1 MDSSVVEDFKKA
13 AADVLNLKTKPMDSE
28 LLEVYG
34 LYKQATIGD
43 NNDGAPCHLS
53 TRGPQWGHL
62 RGMCPKQSEVEEPQ
76 VLLDENSAITPELRD
91 ALGMDRSTISYRF
104 IPMDKTQESEKWV
117 PERLLTE
124 SSWYNRFTRTLSME
138 FVFHDLSLSAIE
150 EILYKFIGDVA
161 TFPDCLYCGYSYIL
175 GDQAYLETL
184 QQIMLGTFLID
195 CVHTSNSLAVF
206 SCSRFSEFEGQVEV
220 ECMETLDPRNG
231 YWNEV
236 TNANHEWHSLEG
248 TFIKCCNCETLKLQM

>member
-43 NNDGAPCHLS
+43 NNDGSAGSLIAIDARINPKFRWLS
-53 TRGPQWGHL
+53 SNAL
-62 RGMCPKQSEVEEPQ
+62 KQ
-76 VLLDENSAITPELRD
+76 R
-91 ALGMDRSTISYRF
+91 
-104 IPMDKTQESEKWV
+104 IPA
-117 PERLLTE
+117 R
-124 SSWYNRFTRTLSME
+124 R
-138 FVFHDLSLSAIE
+138 
-150 EILYKFIGDVA
+150 
-161 TFPDCLYCGYSYIL
+161 FPDCLYCGYSYIL